1 MAKAKSDVVR
11 FSSSLVTQGSHRFYT
26 LTMPSDILAECSY
39 VSNRFDDPEEGF
51 QRRLDK
57 KRASEIAD
65 YIDSGF
71 GTIPSAVVLSAQSAA
86 ELKDLGRGKTVQ
98 FKVGPKSFLVL
109 DGQHR
114 VYGFS
119 LAKTALRV
127 PVVIYNGLSRA
138 EEARLFIDI
147 NTKQRPVPNELL
159 LDIKALAKDEGDDE
173 RLLREV
179 FDEFYGN
186 PNSAL
191 LGKLSKASKAGK
203 RISRVTFNLAAKPLI
218 PVFSGRDAGE
228 VYTALNGYLIAVVH
242 GLMQIGVQESL
253 TNPTV
258 FRAFMY
264 VFTEAAQRVS
274 DRFGKDYTA
283 KNFSEVMRPVF
294 DSIKPSSIT
303 RPGNAFKTLGADISK
318 KLKKDFVL

>member
-1 MAKAKSDVVR
+1 MSKSTEVARYSV
-11 FSSSLVTQGSHRFYT
+11 SLVTQGSHRFYT
-26 LTMPSDILAECSY
+26 LTMPSDVLARCSF
-39 VSNRFDDPEEGF
+39 VSNRFEDPEEGF

-57 KRASEIAD
+57 KRAQEIAD

-71 GTIPSAVVLSAQSAA
+71 GTIPSAVVLSAQEDAC
-86 ELKDLGRGKTVQ
+86 LRDIGKGKTVE

-119 LAKTALRV
+119 LANTALRV
-127 PVVIYNGLSRA
+127 PVVIYNGLSRS

-159 LDIKALAKDEGDDE
+159 LDIKALAKNENDDE

-179 FDEFYGN
+179 FDEFFTSSG
-186 PNSAL
+186 SVL
-191 LGKLSKASKAGK
+191 LGKLSKASKSASK
-203 RISRVTFNLAAKPLI
+203 ISRVTFNLAAKPLM
-218 PVFSGRDAGE
+218 PVFSGRESGE
-228 VYTALNGYLIAVVH
+228 IFSALNGYLAAVLS
-242 GLMQIGVQESL
+242 GLRKIGLEESF

-258 FRAFMY
+258 FRAFMH
-264 VFTEAAQRVS
+264 VFTEAAQRVR
-274 DRFGKDYTA
+274 DRYGRDYSA
-283 KNFSEVMRPVF
+283 ANFSEIMSPAF
-294 DSIKPSSIT
+294 DLLKPNSIQA
-303 RPGNAFKTLGADISK
+303 PGNAFKALAADISR